1 MTKSFITPVGFA
13 DANRGLAHLFVRGL
27 TVEAEIGVW
36 SHEKGRR
43 QIIRL
48 DMDLAVDD
56 PRSAGDDHGK
66 VVCYGWASNEARA
79 VIATGHFNLVER
91 LAEEIADR
99 ILCDQRV
106 HAVRIRIEKPGAI
119 RGAEAAGIEIV
130 RLSAAAPDIL
140 P

>member
-13 DANRGLAHLFVRGL
+13 DAHQGLAHLFVRGL

-56 PRSAGDDHGK
+56 TRSAGDDHGK
-66 VVCYGWASNEARA
+66 VVCYEWASNEARD
-79 VIATGHFNLVER
+79 VIASGHFNLVER
-91 LAEEIADR
+91 LAEEIAAR
-99 ILCDQRV
+99 LLCDPRV
-106 HAVRIRIEKPGAI
+106 HAVRIRVEKPGAI
-119 RGAEAAGIEIV
+119 RGADGAGIEIV
-130 RLSAAAPDIL
+130 RLATRSPEVL